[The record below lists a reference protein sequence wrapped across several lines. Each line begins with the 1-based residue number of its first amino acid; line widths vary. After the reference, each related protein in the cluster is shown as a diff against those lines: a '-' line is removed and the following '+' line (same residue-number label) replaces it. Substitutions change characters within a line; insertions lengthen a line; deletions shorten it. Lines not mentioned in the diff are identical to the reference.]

1 MSAIIKKILAREILD
16 SRGWP
21 TIEVRLELENGII
34 AKASSPSG
42 NRSSSYEAKDLVDG
56 DKRRYLGKGVLLAAN
71 HINEIISERLK
82 GLSALDQKNI
92 DQKMIEI
99 DGSSNKGQI
108 GSNAILAV
116 SLACARAGALSEK
129 KELYQHIID
138 TYDLKHDAN
147 KMPVPLF
154 NIFNGGMHADTNL
167 DFQEFLINPNI
178 SSSTFVPSVYECSMA
193 KVIRAASEIYHAL
206 GTILRQAGYDS
217 DVGLEGGYAPDL
229 DSSIQAIEFML
240 AAINKAGYQ
249 AEKDFN
255 LGLDIGSSVLF
266 DKNSSQYLFT
276 LDAASLSQDNLI
288 NLYQEWLSKY
298 PINYLEDGL
307 SHNQWDSWRD
317 LTAQLGDKLII
328 AGDDLFTTNI
338 ARLREGIEKQAANA
352 TILKPNQ
359 AGTLTESIEYA
370 KIAQRNSYLLIISHR
385 SGETNDDFIT
395 DLAVALNA
403 DYLKAGSLSRGE
415 RVAKYNRLL
424 EIAFLRAY
432 ESR

>member
-1 MSAIIKKILAREILD
+1 MSAKIQNILAREILD

-21 TIEVRLELENGII
+21 TIEVRLELDNGLIS
-34 AKASSPSG
+34 KASSPSG
-42 NRSSSYEAKDLVDG
+42 RRSNNHEARDLVDG
-56 DKRRYLGKGVLLAAN
+56 DKKRYFGKGVLLATN
-71 HINEIISERLK
+71 HINEIIAKQLK
-82 GLSALDQKNI
+82 GLNVLDQISI
-92 DQKMIEI
+92 DRKMIEI
-99 DGSSNKGQI
+99 DGSNNKGQI

-116 SLACARAGALSEK
+116 SLACARAGALSER

-138 TYDLKHDAN
+138 VFELKHNKD
-147 KMPVPLF
+147 KMPAPLF

-178 SSSTFVPSVYECSMA
+178 SSNTFEPSVYECSLA
-193 KVIRAASEIYHAL
+193 KIIRAASEIYHSL
-206 GTILRQAGYDS
+206 GNILRESGYDS

-229 DSSIQAIEFML
+229 DSSIQAIEFIL
-240 AAINKAGYQ
+240 AAISKAGYQ

-255 LGLDIGSSVLF
+255 LGLDIGSSVLY
-266 DKNSSQYLFT
+266 DKNSSKYLFS
-276 LDAASLSQDNLI
+276 LDSNYLSQDNLI

-307 SHNQWDSWRD
+307 SDEQWEAWQE
-317 LTAQLGDKLII
+317 LTSQLGDKMII

-338 ARLREGIEKQAANA
+338 SRLREGIERQVANA
-352 TILKPNQ
+352 SILKPNQ

-370 KIAQRNSYLLIISHR
+370 KIAQRNSYQLIISHR

-415 RVAKYNRLL
+415 RVSKYNRLL